1 MGYPTKVQLI
11 KRKASE
17 QWYVNF
23 PAVLAQAM
31 EFEKGETV
39 EWTIKDR
46 YALTLQ
52 RREASDKHARKKNA
66 RAGAGDRS
74 PLDGMHGRLPA
85 TSNVETGQ
93 TTGAQSTRLFRPT
106 HRGRADLCG
115 GTPSRRLVS
124 GLPPVRARQ
133 VGCGRSLR
141 TCGARYAAHAA

>member
-31 EFEKGETV
+31 EFQKGETV

-52 RREASDKHARKKNA
+52 RRRVGGKNA
-66 RAGAGDRS
+66 REKKR
-74 PLDGMHGRLPA
+74 
-85 TSNVETGQ
+85 
-93 TTGAQSTRLFRPT
+93 
-106 HRGRADLCG
+106 
-115 GTPSRRLVS
+115 
-124 GLPPVRARQ
+124 
-133 VGCGRSLR
+133 
-141 TCGARYAAHAA
+141 